1 MPARERRIVH
11 MTLRKD
17 DRVRTKSYGS
27 GRGRA
32 VTIFPKDKFSQ

>member
-1 MPARERRIVH
+1 MQPMPARQRRIVH

-17 DRVRTKSYGS
+17 QRVRTKSYGS

-32 VTIFPKDKFSQ
+32 VTVFPVDK